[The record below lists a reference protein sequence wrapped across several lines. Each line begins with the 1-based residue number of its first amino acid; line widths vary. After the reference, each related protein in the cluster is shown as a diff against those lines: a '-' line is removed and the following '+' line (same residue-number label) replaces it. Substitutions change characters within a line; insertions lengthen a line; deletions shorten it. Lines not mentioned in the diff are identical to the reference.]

1 MKKESKILF
10 WFQFSWKCYKCKKKC
25 KCQNCRKEQEKNINY
40 SQLKSSNI
48 IDIIDFDSLLSI
60 SSETNKKKK
69 ISNYQKKNKEINTI
83 ENIFDD
89 TNNVQIKNND
99 LNKKNLYFKVDK
111 VEDIFTKLQ
120 NPVSF
125 SQIENICQLLKNKFN
140 ETYKKCIKYNK
151 LNNNS
156 KCNLCNLLIETAD
169 EISLFSCEKQMTE
182 FIIYL
187 LINFPHFQIR
197 ENKQEYLQKITDCI
211 MNLKYAQNKSVKGV
225 MICKSCLIK
234 IINTNEIVNII
245 KSIFN
250 KIENNF
256 NQNENKMNKE
266 SKKLIGNNSFK
277 IDVINYIIVDEKKN
291 NNNEINEN
299 NHIYHENNNKFEKKS
314 NYQNNQ
320 IQIIELVENIKKNI
334 FSQLKNIINNF
345 KFFDEYKLHASFDN
359 LNLWLNYYLKYLYK
373 IFLSIQKFKNDVQS
387 DPNKNNYILLIIDE
401 LKKAENNFIKLQNI
415 IESFTIIQ
423 NLLKKI
429 NY

>member
-1 MKKESKILF
+1 M
-10 WFQFSWKCYKCKKKC
+10 
-25 KCQNCRKEQEKNINY
+25 
-40 SQLKSSNI
+40 
-48 IDIIDFDSLLSI
+48 
-60 SSETNKKKK
+60 
-69 ISNYQKKNKEINTI
+69 
-83 ENIFDD
+83 FDD
-89 TNNVQIKNND
+89 TNNVQIKKND

-169 EISLFSCEKQMTE
+169 EISLFSNERQMTE

-234 IINTNEIVNII
+234 IINSNEIVNII

-320 IQIIELVENIKKNI
+320 IQMIELVENIKKNI

-345 KFFDEYKLHASFDN
+345 KFFDEYKLNATFDN

-415 IESFTIIQ
+415 IESFRIIQ